1 MSSNKTMNIAIIG
14 AGPSGIAVGRELLH
28 QGINSFTIFEKEPAA
43 GGTWQIHSYPGL
55 ACDVWAH
62 SYTFSYLPNPNW
74 SASFVPQNEIK
85 EYLQD
90 CVGKLGLTSHLRY
103 NTRITRAIF
112 GNKHWQLEF
121 DKGEPQQ
128 FDIVINA
135 MGNQHTAAYPNL
147 KGMEAFQGPS
157 WHSTEWNHDVD
168 LTGKK
173 VIVVGSAAAA
183 VQVVPELAK
192 VVDQLFV
199 LQRTANW
206 IMPRRRKIYSDR
218 QRKLFNKFPILIKA
232 LRAGQGL
239 LMSGIEKGVE
249 LGHKRMDMFENM
261 GKKYIK
267 DVIED
272 EALQQVLTPQT
283 RFGCKRAL
291 VSDDFYQALNKDN
304 VTLIAAGAAEIV
316 ETGLIT
322 SDGQQIEAD
331 VIVYCTGYKLMDFD
345 RIEVLGVSGKNLADT
360 MAHSPEAF
368 KGIAAPQFP
377 NYFFAIGP
385 NGLAL
390 SVSYFITAE
399 TNAECIVRVVKQL
412 QASGNSVLDVKQQ
425 LCDEYNQWMM
435 GEFSQFSWGEA
446 SCTSYY
452 STTEGHH
459 PFIYPGGFKR
469 FKQERKDVSLQDF
482 ELS

>member
-1 MSSNKTMNIAIIG
+1 MPSSKTMNIAIIG
-14 AGPSGIAVGRELLH
+14 AGPSGLAVGRELLQ
-28 QGINSFTIFEKEPAA
+28 QGIDTFTIFEKEPAA

-74 SASFVPQNEIK
+74 SASFVPQKEIK

-90 CVGKLGLTSHLRY
+90 CVGKLRLLPHMRY
-103 NTRITRAIF
+103 NTRINRAVF
-112 GNKHWQLEF
+112 DNKHWQLEF
-121 DKGEPQQ
+121 ENDRPEQ

-135 MGNQHTAAYPNL
+135 MGNQHTAAYPKLNGRD
-147 KGMEAFQGPS
+147 KFNGHS
-157 WHSTEWNHDVD
+157 WHSTDWNHDVD
-168 LTGKK
+168 LSGRK

-183 VQVVPELAK
+183 VQIVPELAK

-206 IMPRRRKIYSDR
+206 VMPRRRKIYSDR
-218 QRKLFNKFPILIKA
+218 QRKLFNKFPVLMKV

-239 LMSGIEKGVE
+239 LMSGVEKGVE

-267 DVIED
+267 DVIKD
-272 EALQQVLTPQT
+272 QLLQEMLTPKT

-291 VSDDFYQALNKDN
+291 VSDDFYQALNKEN
-304 VTLIAAGAAEIV
+304 VTLVPAGAAEVV
-316 ETGLIT
+316 ESGLIT
-322 SDGQQIEAD
+322 SDGQTLVAD
-331 VIVYCTGYKLMDFD
+331 VIIYCTGYKLMDFE
-345 RIEVLGVSGKNLADT
+345 RIEVLGASGKNLADT
-360 MAHSPEAF
+360 MAHSPEVF

-399 TNAECIVRVVKQL
+399 TNAQCIVRVIKQL
-412 QASGNSVLDVKQQ
+412 QASGKSVVDVKQA

-435 GEFSQFSWGEA
+435 GQFSQFSWGAEGC
-446 SCTSYY
+446 SSYY
-452 STTEGHH
+452 STAAGRH

-469 FKQERKDVSLQDF
+469 FKQERKEVSLQDF

>member
-1 MSSNKTMNIAIIG
+1 MSANKKMNIAIIG
-14 AGPSGIAVGRELLH
+14 AGPSGIAVGRELLN

-90 CVGKLGLTSHLRY
+90 AIDKLGLSSHMRY
-103 NTRITRAIF
+103 NSRITRAVF
-112 GNKHWQLEF
+112 DNKHWQLEF
-121 DKGEPQQ
+121 ENSQPQQ

-135 MGNQHTAAYPNL
+135 MGNQHTAAYPDL
-147 KGMEAFQGPS
+147 KGMDKFNGPS
-157 WHSTEWNHDVD
+157 WHSTDWDHDVD
-168 LTGKK
+168 LAGKK

-183 VQVVPELAK
+183 VQIVPELAK

-218 QRKLFNKFPILIKA
+218 QRSLFNKFPILMKA

-261 GKKYIK
+261 AKKHIE

-272 EALQQVLTPQT
+272 ESLRQVLTPT
-283 RFGCKRAL
+283 SRFGCKRAL
-291 VSDDFYQALNKDN
+291 VSDYFYQALNRDN
-304 VTLIAAGAAEIV
+304 VELISSGASEII

-322 SDGQQIEAD
+322 SDGQKLEAD

-345 RIEVLGVSGKNLADT
+345 RIEVLGTDSKNLADT

-368 KGIAAPQFP
+368 KGIVAPKFP

-399 TNAECIVRVVKQL
+399 TNAECIVRLVKQL
-412 QASGNSVLDVKQQ
+412 QTSSHSVLDVKQQ
-425 LCDEYNQWMM
+425 RCDEYNQWMM
-435 GEFSQFSWGEA
+435 GQFGQFSWGES

-452 STTEGHH
+452 STTDGRH
-459 PFIYPGGFKR
+459 PFIYPGGFKS
-469 FKQERKDVSLQDF
+469 FKKERKDVSLHDF

>member
-28 QGINSFTIFEKEPAA
+28 QGITSFTIFEKEPAA

-74 SASFVPQNEIK
+74 SASFVPQKEIK

-90 CVGKLGLTSHLRY
+90 CVEKLGLTPHMRY
-103 NTRITRAIF
+103 STRITRAVF
-112 GNKHWQLEF
+112 DNKHWQLEF
-121 DKGEPQQ
+121 EDGAPEQ

-147 KGMEAFQGPS
+147 AGIDKFKGPS
-157 WHSTEWNHDVD
+157 WHSTNWNHDVD
-168 LTGKK
+168 LAGKK
-173 VIVVGSAAAA
+173 VVVVGSAAAA
-183 VQVVPELAK
+183 VQIVPEIAK
-192 VVDQLFV
+192 KVDQLFV

-206 IMPRRRKIYSDR
+206 ILPRRRKIYSDR
-218 QRKLFNKFPILIKA
+218 QRRLFNKFPILMRA

-239 LMSGIEKGVE
+239 LMSGVEKGVE

-261 GKKYIK
+261 GKKHIE
-267 DVIED
+267 DVIEA
-272 EALQQVLTPQT
+272 ESLKQILTPKT

-291 VSDDFYQALNKDN
+291 VSDDFYPALNRDN
-304 VTLIAAGAAEIV
+304 VTLINTGAKAV
-316 ETGLIT
+316 TETGLIT
-322 SDGQQIEAD
+322 SDGQTLEVD

-345 RIEVLGVSGKNLADT
+345 RIEVLGLDGKNLADT
-360 MAHSPEAF
+360 MSHSPEAY
-368 KGIAAPQFP
+368 KGIATPQFP

-399 TNAECIVRVVKQL
+399 TNAKCIVGVIKQL
-412 QASGNSVLDVKQQ
+412 QASGSSVVDVKQQ

-435 GEFSQFSWGEA
+435 GEFGRFSWGA
-446 SCTSYY
+446 SSCTSYY
-452 STTEGHH
+452 STTDGHH

>member
-1 MSSNKTMNIAIIG
+1 
-14 AGPSGIAVGRELLH
+14 
-28 QGINSFTIFEKEPAA
+28 
-43 GGTWQIHSYPGL
+43 
-55 ACDVWAH
+55 
-62 SYTFSYLPNPNW
+62 
-74 SASFVPQNEIK
+74 
-85 EYLQD
+85 
-90 CVGKLGLTSHLRY
+90 
-103 NTRITRAIF
+103 
-112 GNKHWQLEF
+112 
-121 DKGEPQQ
+121 
-128 FDIVINA
+128 
-135 MGNQHTAAYPNL
+135 
-147 KGMEAFQGPS
+147 
-157 WHSTEWNHDVD
+157 

-218 QRKLFNKFPILIKA
+218 QRKLFNKFPILMKA

-322 SDGQQIEAD
+322 SDGQQLEAD

-345 RIEVLGVSGKNLADT
+345 RIEVLGISGKNLADT

-469 FKQERKDVSLQDF
+469 FKQERKDVSLLDF